1 MEDFLYYL
9 TPGLFIALPDGF
21 LGLGFGWIASLD
33 FNRNKESSPKLSM
46 LLISLIFCTQLY
58 LFQIDQYLLLISMG
72 GYIDSSGT
80 RAILDPL
87 ISIGMCDLISELCML
102 WL

>member
-9 TPGLFIALPDGF
+9 TPRLFIALPAGF
-21 LGLGFGWIASLD
+21 LGLGFGWIASLY